1 MLHLYN
7 EIFFYVTLLRLIH
20 INFPK
25 TILRHILDLQN
36 EKKFNGVSTT
46 KVPVTLLKLPFTLKL
61 KMVRRNITSDFFFN
75 VVPLLVVL
83 A

>member
-36 EKKFNGVSTT
+36 EKN
-46 KVPVTLLKLPFTLKL
+46 L
-61 KMVRRNITSDFFFN
+61 M
-75 VVPLLVVL
+75 